1 MNTTATQWDGTSKGS
16 AAGHWVFFRL
26 ISLFGLW
33 PAYLLLVFVAF
44 YYVLKDRASGR
55 AVGIFR
61 KHLGRRASFADIYRH
76 FFSFGMSLI
85 DRYAFLIGK
94 QSLFRFET
102 IREDLIV
109 SALAGKKGAILLGAH
124 IGNWELA
131 GNLLSDRIKADI
143 YYVMVDAEKSDVRSV
158 SKGALSQRR
167 IKPIPVGRDGLEL
180 MLSVRNALQNNGLV
194 CMHGDRTV
202 GQKGAPKGAPRG
214 ALKSAQHS
222 FLGENVNFPI
232 GPFAIAASVG
242 APIIPIVVTKR
253 GMSKYIFKAYAPMQ
267 FEGVTPENR
276 DKYIFT
282 AMERYVGILEQIVK
296 EHPLQWFNFYDF
308 WSSGTA

>member
-1 MNTTATQWDGTSKGS
+1 MATQWDGTSKGS

-44 YYVLKDRASGR
+44 YYVFKDRTAGR
-55 AVGIFR
+55 AVRVFR
-61 KHLGRRASFADIYRH
+61 KHLGTKATFADVYRH

-94 QSLFRFET
+94 QSLFTFET

-109 SALAGKKGAILLGAH
+109 SALEGKKGAILLGAH

-131 GNLLSDRIKADI
+131 GNLLSDRIKAEI
-143 YYVMVDAEKSDVRSV
+143 HYVMVDAEKSDVRSV
-158 SKGALSQRR
+158 SKQALSQRR
-167 IKPIPVGRDGLEL
+167 VVPIPVGQGGLEL
-180 MLSVRNALQNNGLV
+180 VLAVRNALRHNGLV
-194 CMHGDRTV
+194 CMHGDRNV
-202 GQKGAPKGAPRG
+202 GQ
-214 ALKSAQHS
+214 KSAQHS
-222 FLGENVNFPI
+222 FLGENVTFPI
-232 GPFAIAASVG
+232 GPFAIAASTG
-242 APIIPIVVTKR
+242 APIIPIVVIKR
-253 GMSKYIFKAYAPMQ
+253 GMSKYFFKAFAPMQ
-267 FEGVTPENR
+267 FDGVTAENR

-308 WSSGTA
+308 WAAPSDSLKK

>member
-1 MNTTATQWDGTSKGS
+1 MNPTETQWDGASKGS

-44 YYVLKDRASGR
+44 YYVLKDRTAGW

-61 KHLGRRASFADIYRH
+61 KHLGRKASFADIYRH

-94 QSLFRFET
+94 QSLFTFET

-158 SKGALSQRR
+158 SKQALAQRR
-167 IKPIPVGRDGLEL
+167 IKPIPVGQGGLEL
-180 MLSVRNALQNNGLV
+180 VLSVRNALQNNGLV
-194 CMHGDRTV
+194 CMHGDRTI
-202 GQKGAPKGAPRG
+202 GQKGPPKG
-214 ALKSAQHS
+214 AQHS
-222 FLGENVNFPI
+222 FLGENVTFPT
-232 GPFAIAASVG
+232 GPFAIAASTG
-242 APIIPIVVTKR
+242 TPIIPIVVTKR

-267 FEGVTPENR
+267 FDGVTAENR

-282 AMERYVGILEQIVK
+282 AMERYVGILEQVAK

-308 WSSGTA
+308 WAATPDSIKK